1 MRPRDQSVPYKSF
14 KEREVQTG
22 GWVFKEFSGEYGGV
36 GELREVAEEM
46 KGNLCW
52 MWSLIFVLNLM
63 SVLSSC

>member
-1 MRPRDQSVPYKSF
+1 M
-14 KEREVQTG
+14 EVQTG

-52 MWSLIFVLNLM
+52 MWSLILVLSLM